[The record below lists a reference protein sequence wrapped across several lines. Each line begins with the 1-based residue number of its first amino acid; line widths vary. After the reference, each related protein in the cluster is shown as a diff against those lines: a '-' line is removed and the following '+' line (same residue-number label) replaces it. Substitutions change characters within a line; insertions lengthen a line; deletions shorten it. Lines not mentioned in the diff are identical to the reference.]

1 MCFCLFISQNVQFAL
16 EANDEKQKRLKE
28 SHATRRTASQA
39 TLREVIHSI
48 VSSICYKQKKKKKS

>member
-1 MCFCLFISQNVQFAL
+1 MCVFFFQQNVQFAL

-39 TLREVIHSI
+39 TLREVSHSL
-48 VSSICYKQKKKKKS
+48 VSSLRYKKKKKVNI